1 MTVERFC
8 NYDHVVVSP
17 TGGSFEGPT
26 DQALARLQLRRKVRY
41 SVPSFLLLP
50 EMLQT
55 DDLVALVPSRLL
67 SQNNKRL
74 VVLHPPVDVPG
85 FDVIAVWH
93 PRVDKDIAHR
103 WLRSRLVNIAKIP

>member
-1 MTVERFC
+1 MTVEGFC

-26 DQALARLQLRRKVRY
+26 DQALARLQLRRNVRY

-50 EMLQT
+50 EILQT
-55 DDLVALVPSRLL
+55 DDLVALIPSRLL
-67 SQNNKRL
+67 RENNKRV
-74 VVLHPPVDVPG
+74 VVLKPPVDVPG

-93 PRVDKDIAHR
+93 PRADKDIGHR
-103 WLRSRLVNIAKIP
+103 WLRSRLAKIAKMP